1 MSCSLAHL
9 YSDLFAFISL
19 HYRVIWTT
27 NIYEHKNKQLNI
39 SIVDDTP
46 EDGAEFITTFETVT
60 ENDKTVIKSK
70 NKKVTKKENFVVEEV
85 LSDEDI
91 PIVTEDTTDVQIE
104 EVFDTEGKLT
114 IFRIQFLLFRRTFD
128 LIWR

>member
-1 MSCSLAHL
+1 M
-9 YSDLFAFISL
+9 
-19 HYRVIWTT
+19 
-27 NIYEHKNKQLNI
+27 
-39 SIVDDTP
+39 
-46 EDGAEFITTFETVT
+46 
-60 ENDKTVIKSK
+60 
-70 NKKVTKKENFVVEEV
+70 VEEV

-128 LIWR
+128 LI